1 MNLSFLFRTKKHAD
15 IIVAGL
21 GNPGKQYAHTPHNAG
36 FEVIDYIRE
45 GFKEQDIPLQ
55 EEHRKE
61 YALYTASYNGQQ
73 ILFVK
78 PLLFMNVSGTVIRK
92 LKAAYSVPYEKIWVI
107 HDEIDLPLGTIR
119 VSFNSQSAGN
129 KGVQNIIDEIQT
141 KRFHRFRIGVLPPNT
156 SKRTI
161 KETTSD
167 FVTTPLGAPV
177 RTLFESSLQEC
188 ASLVIQSL
196 MEGNPVK
203 R

>member
-1 MNLSFLFRTKKHAD
+1 MNFSFLFKTQKTAD
-15 IIVAGL
+15 LLIAGL

-45 GFKEQDIPLQ
+45 AFKEQDIPLQ

-73 ILFVK
+73 ILLVK
-78 PLLFMNVSGTVIRK
+78 PLLFMNASGTVVRK
-92 LKAAYSVPYEKIWVI
+92 LKKQYDVPYEKVWVI

-129 KGVQNIIDEIQT
+129 KGVQNIIDELQT

-156 SKRTI
+156 PKQAI

-167 FVTTPLGAPV
+167 FVTTPLGAPI

-188 ASLVIQSL
+188 SLLVIQSVL
-196 MEGNPVK
+196 EGNPIK